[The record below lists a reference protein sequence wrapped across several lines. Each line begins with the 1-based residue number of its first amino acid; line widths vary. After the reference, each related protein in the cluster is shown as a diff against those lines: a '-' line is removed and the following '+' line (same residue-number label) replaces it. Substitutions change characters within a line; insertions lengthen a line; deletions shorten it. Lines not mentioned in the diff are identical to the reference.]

1 MQTIGLFHLAIK
13 TVDLDATVKFY
24 SEVLGLTL
32 APRPDFGFPGAW
44 LALGD
49 GTAIIHVYAGSPA
62 LVDGKAPDGTGAVDH
77 LSLMVRG
84 WDECLARV
92 QATGR
97 EWRAQIV
104 PGTNLWQLFVHDPS
118 GLLLE
123 LTFDGDKEGRPRPE
137 IANERRYM
145 SGKQFVSVTRMKE
158 PT

>member
-13 TVDLDATVKFY
+13 TADLDATVRFY
-24 SEVLGLTL
+24 TDVLGMTL

-44 LALGD
+44 LAVKD
-49 GTAIIHVYAGSPA
+49 GPAIIHVYAGEPA
-62 LVDGKAPDGTGAVDH
+62 LIDGEAPHGTGAVDH

-92 QATGR
+92 QATGK
-97 EWRAQIV
+97 EWRGQIV
-104 PGTNLWQLFVHDPS
+104 PGTNLWQLFVYDPS

-123 LTFDGDKEGRPRPE
+123 LTFDGDKEGRARPE
-137 IANERRYM
+137 IASDRRYM
-145 SGKQFVSVTRMKE
+145 SGKQFASVTRMKE